1 MRENRTLGEYGEETG
16 VTPRG
21 GFSGETEAGPKGLQG
36 LLTEDEKAAL
46 QEIRSVLNCQSDRL
60 FAIEKGIQEREE
72 AALRRSHSNA
82 RGDMCVRSEKE
93 SIAEWLRQNGIDDVD
108 PDEIVLGHEDSPG
121 PRGCSPHDPVG
132 AITMDVLRALDRI
145 ETLIHTESPQ
155 TTAVLGLI
163 RSFPRLSDDDSI
175 HGQTDRSTDTSD
187 LP

>member
-1 MRENRTLGEYGEETG
+1 MKERENRTLGEYGEETG

-21 GFSGETEAGPKGLQG
+21 GFSAETESGPKGLQG

-46 QEIRSVLNCQSDRL
+46 
-60 FAIEKGIQEREE
+60 
-72 AALRRSHSNA
+72 RRSHGNA

-132 AITMDVLRALDRI
+132 AIAMDVLRALNRI

-163 RSFPRLSDDDSI
+163 RSIPRLSDDDSI
-175 HGQTDRSTDTSD
+175 HGRTDRSTDTSD